1 MLRVH
6 TKERQIHSSAGTH
19 GPSERRS
26 DNPFTGVQDDGQD
39 S

>member
-1 MLRVH
+1 MLRVQS
-6 TKERQIHSSAGTH
+6 KQWPINSSAGTH

-26 DNPFTGVQDDGQD
+26 DNPSTGVQDDGQD

>member
-1 MLRVH
+1 MLRAH
-6 TKERQIHSSAGTH
+6 TKERQINCSTGTH

-26 DNPFTGVQDDGQD
+26 DSPSTGVQDDGQD

>member
-6 TKERQIHSSAGTH
+6 TKQWQIHSSAGTH

-26 DNPFTGVQDDGQD
+26 DNPSTGVQYDGQD